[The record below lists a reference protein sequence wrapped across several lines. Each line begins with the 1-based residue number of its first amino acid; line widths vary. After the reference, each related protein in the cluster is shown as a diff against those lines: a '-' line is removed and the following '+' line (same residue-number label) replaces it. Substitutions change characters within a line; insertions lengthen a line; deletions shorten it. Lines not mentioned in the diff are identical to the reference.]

1 MCNVQPLCIILRA
14 YDMYDSPNI
23 GSTANK
29 TIIKIVHFVKKKN
42 NKTVNVCSYQTINK
56 MLNLRLCKNVNHA
69 E

>member
-29 TIIKIVHFVKKKN
+29 TIIKIVHFVKKIIKPSMFVLI
-42 NKTVNVCSYQTINK
+42 KQSVKC
-56 MLNLRLCKNVNHA
+56 
-69 E
+69 